1 MYVLNEKEEQ
11 FFVKHRR
18 AVPIYQTFKEKL
30 LRMFPDTFVYVQK
43 TQITFANRH
52 VFACVSFL
60 RVRKKGELP
69 APYLTVTL
77 GMPYRLHT
85 DRDMAVSEPYPGR
98 WTTHFVISSP
108 DQLDDVFFHWLTE
121 AYAFA
126 MEK

>member
-1 MYVLNEKEEQ
+1 MYRRRRSHLPIGMCLRAFLFCESEK
-11 FFVKHRR
+11 R
-18 AVPIYQTFKEKL
+18 
-30 LRMFPDTFVYVQK
+30 
-43 TQITFANRH
+43 
-52 VFACVSFL
+52 
-60 RVRKKGELP
+60 GELP

-98 WTTHFVISSP
+98 WTTHFVISSS